1 MAQLPRVAP
10 HVAAARPP
18 GAKPAA
24 PFDLIVLNL
33 SKDDATSSK
42 TDESPLLQ
50 QHQAAASSGSSSQGS
65 VAVADDVEEGEGDD
79 EGDTFGD
86 LPPPSP
92 DFRATIAS
100 AEQQSMS
107 NELSPMQ
114 KLMSGLGQLSTR
126 MGSYFSPAEVE
137 QELPTRISIP
147 ANRSPQRLQVAQ
159 DLKPKFDGT
168 LVPVRV

>member
-1 MAQLPRVAP
+1 
-10 HVAAARPP
+10 
-18 GAKPAA
+18 
-24 PFDLIVLNL
+24 
-33 SKDDATSSK
+33 
-42 TDESPLLQ
+42 
-50 QHQAAASSGSSSQGS
+50 
-65 VAVADDVEEGEGDD
+65 
-79 EGDTFGD
+79 
-86 LPPPSP
+86 
-92 DFRATIAS
+92 
-100 AEQQSMS
+100 MS

-114 KLMSGLGQLSTR
+114 KLIMSGLGQLSTR

>member
-1 MAQLPRVAP
+1 MA
-10 HVAAARPP
+10 
-18 GAKPAA
+18 
-24 PFDLIVLNL
+24 
-33 SKDDATSSK
+33 STSSK
-42 TDESPLLQ
+42 NDESHLLQ
-50 QHQAAASSGSSSQGS
+50 QHQAAASLGSSSTQGS

-100 AEQQSMS
+100 AEQQFMS
-107 NELSPMQ
+107 NELSPLQ
-114 KLMSGLGQLSTR
+114 NFMSGLGQLSTR
-126 MGSYFSPAEVE
+126 VGSYFSPAEIE

-147 ANRSPQRLQVAQ
+147 ANRSPQRLHAAQ

-168 LVPVRV
+168 LVRV